1 LFYECRF
8 GGTFLALQF
17 FMGQLHSINAY
28 MNTVTAMKKRNL
40 ALLLFL
46 FVSTASHA
54 GLMDPD
60 CDAEKAAKA
69 TATKAVVGVG
79 GRCTPKEALKDTTVE
94 AGKDVLPNEGV
105 AGKAVDAV
113 MPEKEK
119 KPLQNTTKKIISD

>member
-1 LFYECRF
+1 
-8 GGTFLALQF
+8 
-17 FMGQLHSINAY
+17 MS
-28 MNTVTAMKKRNL
+28 KRNL
-40 ALLLFL
+40 ALLLLL
-46 FVSTASHA
+46 FGATSADA
-54 GLMDPD
+54 GVLAPD

-94 AGKDVLPNEGV
+94 AGKEALPDEGL

-119 KPLQNTTKKIISD
+119 KPIKNTTKKIITD